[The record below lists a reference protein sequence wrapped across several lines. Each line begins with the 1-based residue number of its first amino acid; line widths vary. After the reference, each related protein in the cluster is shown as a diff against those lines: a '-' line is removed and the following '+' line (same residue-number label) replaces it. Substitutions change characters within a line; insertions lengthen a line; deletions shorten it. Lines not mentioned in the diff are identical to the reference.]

1 MESSKTCLL
10 IDVDRYIHIVLE
22 DNGIGFSQEHVNQIF
37 VIFQRPND
45 RQKYSATG
53 IGLAM
58 CKKIV
63 ENHHGFIS
71 AIGEPGKGAK
81 FDIYLPYNWHMKKII
96 LAFLYLAVVFV
107 FAACGNDAIPVEEP
121 VQPAAQQDTSK

>member
-1 MESSKTCLL
+1 MNRPKTCLL
-10 IDVDRYIHIVLE
+10 IDADRYIHIVFE

-37 VIFQRPND
+37 IIFQRLND
-45 RQKYSATG
+45 RQKYSGTR

-71 AIGEPGKGAK
+71 ASGEPGKGAK
-81 FDIYLPYNWHMKKII
+81 FDIYLPYN
-96 LAFLYLAVVFV
+96 
-107 FAACGNDAIPVEEP
+107 
-121 VQPAAQQDTSK
+121 

>member
-10 IDVDRYIHIVLE
+10 IDADRYIHIVLE
-22 DNGIGFSQEHVNQIF
+22 DNGIRFSQEHVNQIF
-37 VIFQRPND
+37 IIFQRLND
-45 RQKYSATG
+45 RQKYSGTG

-71 AIGEPGKGAK
+71 ASGEPRKGAK
-81 FDIYLPYNWHMKKII
+81 FDIYLPYN
-96 LAFLYLAVVFV
+96 
-107 FAACGNDAIPVEEP
+107 
-121 VQPAAQQDTSK
+121 

>member
-10 IDVDRYIHIVLE
+10 IDADRYIHIVFE

-37 VIFQRPND
+37 IIFQRLND
-45 RQKYSATG
+45 RQKYSGTG

-63 ENHHGFIS
+63 ENHHVFFAQAES
-71 AIGEPGKGAK
+71 REKAQSL
-81 FDIYLPYNWHMKKII
+81 IYICPIIDTWKK
-96 LAFLYLAVVFV
+96 
-107 FAACGNDAIPVEEP
+107 
-121 VQPAAQQDTSK
+121 